1 MNALETNQTVEMD
14 CVLKV
19 CSVQCLKKG
28 DKDHYLL
35 WMSFHIQ
42 LASLEMALQFF
53 LNYTDASISKI
64 FVTIQKRWSWGFQI
78 TPNLLNLMDLE
89 SNYDTFK
96 KIKVSEN
103 HVVKHYITYE
113 DSPPRSR
120 IWLDKLSLFGC
131 ESSPINRNVRSWV
144 S

>member
-64 FVTIQKRWSWGFQI
+64 SVPILKR
-78 TPNLLNLMDLE
+78 
-89 SNYDTFK
+89 
-96 KIKVSEN
+96 
-103 HVVKHYITYE
+103 
-113 DSPPRSR
+113 RS
-120 IWLDKLSLFGC
+120 
-131 ESSPINRNVRSWV
+131 
-144 S
+144 